1 MRLLPLPSIA
11 LRSENTAATAT
22 CADELA
28 TAPDEP
34 AQQRCLAAHPR
45 FNELSA
51 KYGPL
56 APSAPPPAAGSSL
69 AGSMVEVALC
79 YGAKK
84 ITKKLPGGCAA
95 RRGSH
100 SSVRSQC
107 AW

>member
-45 FNELSA
+45 FGELSER
-51 KYGPL
+51 YGPL

-84 ITKKLPGGCAA
+84 VTKKLPGGCRA
-95 RRGSH
+95 RCSH
-100 SSVRSQC
+100 SSVRSPC
-107 AW
+107 AC